1 MVCSLFHSTS
11 RWFRDECLSS
21 KVRDNPWATWPCV
34 IFFWGA
40 QFPWPRQPDGSHG
53 TPQISGILVG
63 CFRKWLARG
72 PRRSTSQPQRTWT
85 KLMLEINKM
94 NSSASSAIDDCKR
107 LSTLNPGKDKCNTHT
122 HTCLVCVSALGNSL
136 KPWFPTKTGIWVGT
150 THLKCYCCNPPLSAA
165 TKQLGCGF
173 AAMVWWKSVPGHVE
187 PLAKET
193 AR

>member
-1 MVCSLFHSTS
+1 MQIRSQKEVLGLASCHIRKKSLQVHLHRVGGGCHCWNSKIANLKEKSVSQKLRSSSFSTE
-11 RWFRDECLSS
+11 RVRKIRHRVTRCL
-21 KVRDNPWATWPCV
+21 
-34 IFFWGA
+34 
-40 QFPWPRQPDGSHG
+40 H
-53 TPQISGILVG
+53 
-63 CFRKWLARG
+63 
-72 PRRSTSQPQRTWT
+72 
-85 KLMLEINKM
+85 
-94 NSSASSAIDDCKR
+94 
-107 LSTLNPGKDKCNTHT
+107 THT